1 MRILIAE
8 DDSFSRSALRAS
20 LIKWGHEVV
29 VTSNGVE
36 AWEALQREDAPL
48 LAILD
53 WMMPGMD
60 GIEVCRMVR
69 QRTTPI
75 PIYIILL
82 TAKSGQENII
92 GGLEAGADDYVTK
105 PVNRDELRVRVQA
118 GVRIVELQRALSER
132 VRELEDALA
141 RVRQLSDKI
150 IPAKGP
156 NQAQ

>member
-8 DDSFSRSALRAS
+8 DDSLSRSALRAS
-20 LIKWGHEVV
+20 LSKWGHEVV

-36 AWEALQREDAPL
+36 AWEALQREDAPP

-69 QRTTPI
+69 QQATAI
-75 PIYIILL
+75 PTYIILL

-92 GGLEAGADDYVTK
+92 GGLEAGADDYLTK

-156 NQAQ
+156 TEAR

>member
-36 AWEALQREDAPL
+36 AWEALQREDAPP

-53 WMMPGMD
+53 WVMPGMD

-75 PIYIILL
+75 PTYIILL

-132 VRELEDALA
+132 VQELEDALA